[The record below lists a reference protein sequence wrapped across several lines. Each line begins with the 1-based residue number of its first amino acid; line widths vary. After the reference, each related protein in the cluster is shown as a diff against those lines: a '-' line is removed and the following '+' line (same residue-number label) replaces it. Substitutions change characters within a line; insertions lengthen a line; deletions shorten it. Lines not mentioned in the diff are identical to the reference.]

1 MKFYFYHEIID
12 RKMNVTIAF
21 RCRMKYLNS
30 KKKKKK
36 REKKKKKIF

>member
-1 MKFYFYHEIID
+1 
-12 RKMNVTIAF
+12 MNVTIAF

-36 REKKKKKIF
+36 KGNKQKSNV

>member
-1 MKFYFYHEIID
+1 
-12 RKMNVTIAF
+12 MNVTIAF

-36 REKKKKKIF
+36 REINKNQMFEKNS